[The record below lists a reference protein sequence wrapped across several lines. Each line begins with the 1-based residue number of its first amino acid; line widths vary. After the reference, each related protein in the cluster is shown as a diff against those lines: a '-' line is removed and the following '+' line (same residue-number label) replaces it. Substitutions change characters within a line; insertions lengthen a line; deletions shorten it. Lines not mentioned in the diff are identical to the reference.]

1 MADSSSK
8 LTNPYAPDIV
18 LDRDSGEPL
27 YQQIAKP
34 LEEAI
39 TSGKV
44 EPGRLIEDE
53 VSMAGRLSVSRPT
66 ARRALQDLVA
76 RGLLTRRRGVGTRV
90 TPSQVRRPLSLT
102 SLNDDLVKAGFE
114 PRTEVMSYEVKLAAA
129 DEADLLGCA
138 PGTEIIQV
146 RRRRFI
152 DERTL
157 AIMMNLLP
165 ASSAPT
171 LTELS
176 NGGLYSCLARRGVQP
191 ATAQQSIGARN
202 ATEEDA
208 KFLETEVGAALLTM
222 QRTAYDA
229 AGKIVEYGSHIYN
242 ANLYSFHLA
251 LGAE

>member
-8 LTNPYAPDIV
+8 LESPYTPQIV

-27 YQQIAKP
+27 YQQIAGP

-39 TSGKV
+39 TSGKA

-53 VSMAGRLSVSRPT
+53 VSMANRLSVSRPT

-102 SLNDDLVKAGFE
+102 SLNADLVKAGFE
-114 PRTEVMSYEVKLAAA
+114 PRTEVMSYEVKLAT
-129 DEADLLGCA
+129 DKEAETLACT
-138 PGTEIIQV
+138 PGTEIIHV

-157 AIMMNLLP
+157 AIMTNLLP
-165 ASSAPT
+165 AATAPT

-176 NGGLYSCLARRGVQP
+176 NDGLYACLAKRGVQP
-191 ATAQQSIGARN
+191 ATAQQSVGARTAN
-202 ATEEDA
+202 EEDA
-208 KFLETEVGAALLTM
+208 KLLDTEVGTPLLTM

-229 AGKIVEYGSHIYN
+229 TGNVVEFGSHVYN
-242 ANLYSFHLA
+242 ANLYSFHFA